1 MPENEFYDFY
11 GVRLQARI
19 QVTQGGVGAALDP
32 NDPTAFLGSVPDFI
46 AFLYSSL
53 EEIRVEEQMGT
64 VSTIEVS
71 FSVPYD
77 IALKVMASPYIQRTN
92 VLHLRWGYSKTS
104 NHMRPWM
111 SGIIVSPPRVQIGAT
126 TRISFTANGWGHA
139 LMRQR
144 RTGSVPKSKNGTARD
159 AFVEVLSEFGFDPK
173 SQLKDDLA
181 SPEWNKPITP
191 FPRADLSDWGV
202 LRAVANRT
210 GNDFFVS
217 GNLVIVGAKNQAFQS
232 TPKRAVFRIFGQIDP
247 STAVYPMSN
256 FELLNADALF
266 LPPFQTEVAA
276 TYMNADTMEVKQTR
290 RKSADEV
297 TIGGTKGTDDSL
309 PPTSPTPG
317 GQAIQKPVQGQG
329 TPSANP
335 QVQRSAS
342 GTDTVHATKNLPQT
356 TDANEAQR
364 VAEVGAHARVQAM
377 YVQVGWDAPGLPWMT
392 PEVVV
397 ELAGV
402 GIFDGSYLVQLVE
415 HTLGRG
421 GYDMRCEGVSRTAA
435 QALLTNTPAIGG
447 LFVIPEPPRSGP

>member
-1 MPENEFYDFY
+1 MPADDSFDFF

-32 NDPTAFLGSVPDFI
+32 NDPTAFLGAVPDFI
-46 AFLYSSL
+46 AFLYSTL

-71 FSVPYD
+71 FSVPYN

-92 VLHLRWGYSKTS
+92 ILHLRWGYAKTS
-104 NHMRPWM
+104 NQMRPWM

-159 AFVEVLSEFGFDPK
+159 AFVEILSEFGFDPVG
-173 SQLKDDLA
+173 QLKDDLA
-181 SPEWNKPITP
+181 SPEWKKPITP

-217 GNLVIVGAKNQAFQS
+217 GNQVIVAAKNQAFQS

-247 STAVYPMSN
+247 SNFIFPMSN

-276 TYMNADTMEVKQTR
+276 TYMNADTMEIKQVR
-290 RKSADEV
+290 AKPSDQV
-297 TIGGTKGTDDSL
+297 TVGGMKGTDDSL
-309 PPTSPTPG
+309 APASPTPG
-317 GQAIQKPVQGQG
+317 GQAIQKSAQGQG

-335 QVQRSAS
+335 QAQRSAT
-342 GTDTVHATKNLPQT
+342 GTDTLHATVHLPQT

-364 VAEVGAHARVQAM
+364 VSEVPAKARVQAM
-377 YVQVGWDAPGLPWMT
+377 YVQVGWDGPGLPWMT

-415 HTLGRG
+415 HTIGRG

-447 LFVIPEPPRSGP
+447 LFVRPEPPGSET